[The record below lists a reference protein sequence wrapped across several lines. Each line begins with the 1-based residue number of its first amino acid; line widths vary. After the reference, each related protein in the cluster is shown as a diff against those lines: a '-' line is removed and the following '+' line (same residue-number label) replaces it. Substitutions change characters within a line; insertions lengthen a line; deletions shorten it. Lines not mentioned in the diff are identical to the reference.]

1 MDRKRPLA
9 TKFEKRYST
18 DTVRHYLT
26 KYGMKFLV
34 ENFDWNESDI
44 KYLPK
49 ILKQDNLHVDHRT
62 ATIDCQISL
71 DLACQKRQVEVLFC
85 DAYFDK
91 VDKNPINKKY
101 KSKTAILMD
110 KSNSIKADLVFM
122 LQTTKQK
129 ELYFLEF
136 ENGKRYQKSS

>member
-1 MDRKRPLA
+1 MMSIGIGKHSSNLSNDFKFLMERTRPLA

-26 KYGMKFLV
+26 KHGMKYLV
-34 ENFDWNESDI
+34 ENFGWNESEI

-71 DLACQKRQVEVLFC
+71 DLACQKRNVEVLFC
-85 DAYFDK
+85 DSYFDK
-91 VDKNPINKKY
+91 VDKNPFNKKY
-101 KSKTAILMD
+101 KSKR
-110 KSNSIKADLVFM
+110 K
-122 LQTTKQK
+122 
-129 ELYFLEF
+129 
-136 ENGKRYQKSS
+136 YQMGFRFF